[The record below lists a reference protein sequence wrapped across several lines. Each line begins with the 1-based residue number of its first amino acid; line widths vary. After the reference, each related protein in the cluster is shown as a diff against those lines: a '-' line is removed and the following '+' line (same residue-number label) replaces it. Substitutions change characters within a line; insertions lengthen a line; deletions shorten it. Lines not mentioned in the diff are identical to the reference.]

1 MKPKKP
7 RSYVVLAVLASGAL
21 YFAISLSSSGRTWI
35 DWTVLSLL
43 SLAILWNLVQ
53 AGRRLYRAGRGK
65 DLWHLQ
71 RTLLFWVIGLL
82 NTALIRPEDVGSW
95 KNIVGWAMLVLAAAD
110 TILLVRKEHTAMAS
124 HLTEPTEP
132 AAPTD

>member
-1 MKPKKP
+1 MKKP
-7 RSYVVLAVLASGAL
+7 RSYVVLAVLASAAL
-21 YFAISLSSSGRTWI
+21 YFAIRQSSSGRTWI
-35 DWTVLSLL
+35 DWIVLGLF
-43 SLAILWNLVQ
+43 SLAVIWNLVQ
-53 AGRRLYRAGRGK
+53 AGRRLYRSGGGK

-95 KNIVGWAMLVLAAAD
+95 KNIVGWAMLVLAVAD
-110 TILLVRKEHTAMAS
+110 TVLLSRKEYAVTAP
-124 HLTEPTEP
+124 HLAEP